1 MSSVHFIEE
10 LEEPVILHISGNK
23 LAMEQSNPAT
33 GEFNEIFLSAER
45 VVFEFFE
52 FDSETKNEKL
62 VENLVDSITLDEIGG
77 VKAGT
82 KSKKHKP
89 IIIEAEGY
97 NNAYVAKKF
106 DNKREDSFVVILY
119 SNDKRL
125 APKVIKF

>member
-1 MSSVHFIEE
+1 M
-10 LEEPVILHISGNK
+10 
-23 LAMEQSNPAT
+23 
-33 GEFNEIFLSAER
+33 SAER

-62 VENLVDSITLDEIGG
+62 VENLADSITLDEIGD

-106 DNKREDSFVVILY
+106 DQKKEDSFVVILY
-119 SNDKRL
+119 SNVKRL